1 MASNRGQLM
10 QSFMF
15 TISEDLK
22 LYRQLHTLLT
32 EQKALYLQFN
42 GDALGKNI
50 RQQVPV
56 LNQLHRNAS
65 HRTQCL
71 QRLALPNS
79 DKGVLRLFSALP
91 ASLRTRI
98 EKQWQVLN
106 LLIQQCQRLNQDN
119 GLSSATFHELL
130 SELTQPSPT
139 YEERIADAI

>member
-71 QRLALPNS
+71 QRLALPNATKACYACS
-79 DKGVLRLFSALP
+79 VHCPP
-91 ASLRTRI
+91 AY
-98 EKQWQVLN
+98 E
-106 LLIQQCQRLNQDN
+106 
-119 GLSSATFHELL
+119 HELK
-130 SELTQPSPT
+130 SSG
-139 YEERIADAI
+139 RC